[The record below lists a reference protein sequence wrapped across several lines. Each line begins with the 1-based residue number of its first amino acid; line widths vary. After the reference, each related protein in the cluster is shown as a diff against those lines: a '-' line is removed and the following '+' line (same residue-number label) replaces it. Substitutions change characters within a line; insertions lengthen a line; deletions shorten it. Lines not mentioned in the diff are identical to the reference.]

1 MNILSL
7 SVNNHESSLT
17 FLKNGKVERHILAER
32 ITKRKHEAKIDAAFA
47 FFAKDLREDEYDL
60 LTINIYNCEHLFFK
74 HTDVLKNIFFTLD
87 SKKQATSKNDNFRV
101 TLGKH
106 HLCHAYSGFYS
117 SKFKDALCFVFDGD
131 GSRFFL
137 KEDLIVSEV
146 ESIFLFKDE
155 ICDNK
160 PIYKKY
166 KLLQETEGVWTN
178 DLIFD
183 YDHDISHEMSIGNKF
198 EFLSID
204 MGFSY
209 FGAGKLTGLAPYKNY
224 KDRLP
229 AEYNTEYWK
238 GQVDKS
244 YDLHLDSTNKI
255 IQTIDK
261 YTKKTGIKNVVISG
275 GVALNCL
282 INYSLVKHFPDLN
295 FHIDPICSDGG
306 ISLGNSLL
314 QYRQETNKIP
324 DRIHNT
330 YFGHKEEFYDLQKF
344 ENFPLT
350 KILSHQKTTY
360 DEVANLISQ
369 GNLISLFQGR
379 SEVGYRSLGNRSL
392 LFDPRITNGKSIVNR
407 IKKREN
413 FRPFAAS
420 ILLEEVND
428 WFDLRTLKESQ
439 YMSFA
444 VDAFAHTIETVPAV
458 IHVDGTSRI
467 QTVTKEQNYHFYKLI
482 KAFHSKTN
490 VPMLLNTSF
499 NLANHPLV
507 ETLDDAI
514 HTLSNS
520 EIEYLYLPEIQILI
534 TLKNER

>member
-17 FLKNGKVERHILAER
+17 FLKNGKVINHILAER
-32 ITKRKHEAKIDAAFA
+32 ITKRKYECKVDSTFA
-47 FFAKDLREDEYDL
+47 FFLKSLQEDEYDL
-60 LTINIYNCEHLFFK
+60 LSINIYNCWHVFDK
-74 HTDVLKNIFFTLD
+74 YTDVLKNLFYTLD
-87 SKKQATSKNDNFRV
+87 YKKQATSKNDNFRV

-137 KEDLIVSEV
+137 TEDQLMSEV
-146 ESIFLFKDE
+146 ESVFLFKDE

-160 PIYKKY
+160 PLYKKY
-166 KLLQETEGVWTN
+166 KLWNVDEDVHMNNPL
-178 DLIFD
+178 FD
-183 YDHDISHEMSIGNKF
+183 YDHDISSEISIGNQF
-198 EFLSID
+198 SFLSID
-204 MGFSY
+204 MGFSG
-209 FGAGKLTGLAPYKNY
+209 FCAGKLTGLAPYKNY
-224 KDRLP
+224 KDLLP
-229 AEYNTEYWK
+229 VEYNTEYWK
-238 GQVDKS
+238 NQVDRS
-244 YDLHLDSTNKI
+244 YDLHSKSTNKI
-255 IQTIDK
+255 IETIGK
-261 YTKKTGIKNVVISG
+261 YTEKTGIKNVVISG

-282 INYSLVKHFPDLN
+282 INYSLVKHFPHLN

-306 ISLGNSLL
+306 ISLGNALL
-314 QYRQETNKIP
+314 QYVQETNKIP

-330 YFGHKEEFYDLQKF
+330 YFGHNENFYDQKKF
-344 ENFPLT
+344 EDSSAANLV
-350 KILSHQKTTY
+350 SYQKTTY
-360 DEVANLISQ
+360 DEVVNLIDQ
-369 GNLISLFQGR
+369 GNLIALFQG
-379 SEVGYRSLGNRSL
+379 SAEVGCRSLGNRSL
-392 LFDPRITNGKSIVNR
+392 LFDPRVTNGKSIVNR

-420 ILLEEVND
+420 ILLEEVNN
-428 WFDLRTLKESQ
+428 WFDLKTLNESP

-444 VDAFAHTIETVPAV
+444 VDAFTHTLKTVPAV

-467 QTVTKEQNYHFYKLI
+467 QTVTKDQNYHFYNLI
-482 KAFHSKTN
+482 KAFYLKTN
-490 VPMLLNTSF
+490 IPMLLNTSF
-499 NLANHPLV
+499 NLGGRPLV

-534 TLKNER
+534 TLKNEP